1 MPTSLSPPRARC
13 PPPPP
18 SLPSCASSGLCHC
31 LLQPPRL
38 PPEFRSCCESET
50 PTAPVPGNAK
60 QSQFEA
66 LKQLLP
72 GKGEFG
78 FSVEVWCCNLSFP
91 GCKGGENISNRALHQ
106 QISPPCP
113 GPWAGITLR
122 APTLH
127 LSSTQALAAAFK
139 TP

>member
-1 MPTSLSPPRARC
+1 MFPSPPHTGC
-13 PPPPP
+13 PPPPRP
-18 SLPSCASSGLCHC
+18 LPSRGGSGLC
-31 LLQPPRL
+31 QPLRL
-38 PPEFRSCCESET
+38 PPEFRSRCESET
-50 PTAPVPGNAK
+50 PTAPVPENAK

-66 LKQLLP
+66 LKRLLP

-78 FSVEVWCCNLSFP
+78 FSVEVWCRNLSFP
-91 GCKGGENISNRALHQ
+91 GCNGGENISNQALHQ
-106 QISPPCP
+106 QISLPPP

-127 LSSTQALAAAFK
+127 PSSTQTLAAGFK

>member
-1 MPTSLSPPRARC
+1 MSPSSPRASC
-13 PPPPP
+13 PLPPPP
-18 SLPSCASSGLCHC
+18 LPSRAGSGLCHR
-31 LLQPPRL
+31 LLQPLRL
-38 PPEFRSCCESET
+38 PPEFRSRCESET

-60 QSQFEA
+60 RSQFEA
-66 LKQLLP
+66 LKRLLP

-91 GCKGGENISNRALHQ
+91 GCNGGENISNRALHQ
-106 QISPPCP
+106 QISLPRP
-113 GPWAGITLR
+113 GPGAGITLR

-127 LSSTQALAAAFK
+127 PSSTQALADGFK